1 MATEKYLTFNDSRAR
16 VYMMFKLTVRRELE
30 WGDLERLCNDLV
42 LSEARGV
49 PRVRALADALE
60 KSSAD
65 LFIALAP
72 SFRIPFVDA
81 RKIIFHALAGVKDAE
96 LKATCE
102 SLFPLLIRN
111 KDGVCRIPLAV
122 ALLTQIATSS
132 QWISQQL
139 ANGRAQAMFLIFFVP
154 SVSCIFLMFGMDVVV
169 KNITDARGRILLAVA
184 LLLYATGCLCLR
196 RLALHSKNLVL
207 HRSIEFV
214 SGRALF
220 LRSLLLTVEGPGR
233 FLEGL
238 NHTMSRLPAPKWQGL
253 SHSARFALL
262 SPPESEA
269 KHVFNN
275 SELTFLNSVN
285 AGCLRVSAEERR
297 NWIERS
303 HAILLDSMQAAL
315 ARRVASLN
323 LQLLIVMAIF
333 FLPALFLILW
343 LSGTTPDPGT
353 LV

>member
-1 MATEKYLTFNDSRAR
+1 
-16 VYMMFKLTVRRELE
+16 MFKLSVRRDLE

-60 KSSAD
+60 GSSAD
-65 LFIALAP
+65 LFLALAP
-72 SFRIPFVDA
+72 SFRIPFVDSK
-81 RKIIFHALAGVKDAE
+81 KIIFHAFAGVRDAE

-102 SLFPLLIRN
+102 SLFPLLVRD

-122 ALLTQIATSS
+122 ALLKQIATSS

-139 ANGRAQAMFLIFFVP
+139 ANGRAQARFLIFFVP
-154 SVSCIFLMFGMDVVV
+154 AVSCIFLMFGIDVVI
-169 KNITDARGRILLAVA
+169 KNIADMRGRILLATA
-184 LLLYATGCLCLR
+184 CLLYVTGCFCLR
-196 RLALHSKNLVL
+196 QLTLHSKNLVL

-220 LRSLLLTVEGPGR
+220 LRSLLLTSEGPGR
-233 FLEGL
+233 LLEGL
-238 NHTMSRLPAPKWQGL
+238 SHTLSLLPAKKWKGL

-262 SPPESEA
+262 SPRESDA
-269 KHVFNN
+269 KYLFNQA
-275 SELTFLNSVN
+275 ELKFLNSVN
-285 AGCLRVSAEERR
+285 AGCLRVSPEERR
-297 NWIERS
+297 NWMERS

-323 LQLLIVMAIF
+323 LQFLTVMAIF

-343 LSGTTPDPGT
+343 LSGTTPDTGT
-353 LV
+353 LE